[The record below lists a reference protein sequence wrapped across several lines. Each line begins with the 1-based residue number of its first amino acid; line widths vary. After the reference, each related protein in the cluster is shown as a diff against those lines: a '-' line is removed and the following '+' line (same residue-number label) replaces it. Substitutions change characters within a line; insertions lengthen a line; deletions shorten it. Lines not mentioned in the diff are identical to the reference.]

1 MRQLFKSI
9 SKSLTSTESW
19 AIFFLLGII
28 MMNYPFI
35 TIFDKEVMFAGFPL
49 LFAYLTGGWLVSIF
63 VIYIFVRSSARE
75 TPSSHSK
82 EQGKR

>member
-1 MRQLFKSI
+1 MRQLFNSI

-19 AIFFLLGII
+19 VIFFLLGII

-35 TIFDKEVMFAGFPL
+35 TIFDKEVMVAGFPL

-63 VIYIFVRSSARE
+63 VIYIFVQSSARE
-75 TPSSHSK
+75 TPSAHSK